1 MRNLSLLTL
10 SILCSCSCFAQGRAL
25 VASNQEL
32 ERLYSEDQLDRTQG
46 PIDWSVVSK
55 RDLARH
61 DRVMQLYRSG
71 MLKVGKDYFHAA
83 MILQHGEKPEDFLL
97 SHELCVSAVF
107 GHADEPGEWLNGA
120 KWLAAASEDRFLQSI
135 GRKQRFGTQFRT
147 INPDPTWHLGEI
159 EDGVTDESRKI
170 WNVPSLAEAKKREAE
185 MNRK

>member
-1 MRNLSLLTL
+1 MKNLSLLALFVLCSSL
-10 SILCSCSCFAQGRAL
+10 SIARDQAA
-25 VASNQEL
+25 VASNPEL
-32 ERLYSEDQLDRTQG
+32 ERLYSEDQSDRTSG
-46 PIDWSVVSK
+46 PVDWSVVSK

-61 DRVMQLYRSG
+61 DRVIQLYRSG

-83 MILQHGEKPEDFLL
+83 MILQHGDKPEDFLL
-97 SHELCVSAVF
+97 CHELCVTAVF
-107 GHADEPGEWLNGA
+107 GHADESGEWLNGA

-147 INPDPTWHLGEI
+147 INPDPTWHLSEI

-185 MNRK
+185 MN